1 LQGACRTSRLDRLRR
16 GRPLAEQRGFEL
28 AALVGLG
35 LIHRVPV
42 PVQTFAGQVSEGASA
57 ARRSCRFVRIW
68 NVCQFA
74 GLQLCKL
81 RVGPAHP
88 HAHDRKG
95 GAWDPGS
102 GSQPSHLRKRLASET
117 SHLPVVVEGSGSLK
131 CGKNIVV
138 SVLGVA
144 GILAA
149 AALAGHSAS
158 PIQLSAKM
166 NSGQEVPNPR
176 GEPVRAGG
184 SFSATLTGTK
194 LTWKLTYSHLSG
206 TGIAA
211 HIHSGAKRK
220 AGPVIVPLCGP
231 CASTSSGTTKVSA
244 AVAKALQGS
253 ATYVNVHTKK
263 NPNGEI
269 RGQIG
274 M

>member
-1 LQGACRTSRLDRLRR
+1 MRTRM
-16 GRPLAEQRGFEL
+16 
-28 AALVGLG
+28 ALL
-35 LIHRVPV
+35 L
-42 PVQTFAGQVSEGASA
+42 SA
-57 ARRSCRFVRIW
+57 
-68 NVCQFA
+68 
-74 GLQLCKL
+74 
-81 RVGPAHP
+81 
-88 HAHDRKG
+88 
-95 GAWDPGS
+95 
-102 GSQPSHLRKRLASET
+102 
-117 SHLPVVVEGSGSLK
+117 
-131 CGKNIVV
+131 
-138 SVLGVA
+138 VLGVT

-158 PIQLSAKM
+158 PMQLSAKL

-206 TGIAA
+206 AGIAA

-253 ATYVNVHTKK
+253 GTYVNVHTKK